1 MIYLDDK
8 TDTILPYGLKGT
20 PFETVFKAIQS
31 AAASV
36 WAVDPA
42 VYRAGIA
49 WMYYATT
56 APDVLSNISRDL
68 LSAALVSEAAP
79 LVKDTQTAADL
90 VGLLAAWRE
99 YRPTYEKMEGL
110 FPFYAAQAEV
120 LPITDP
126 ESQEV
131 LPVTPDVFLQFY
143 IKITEV
149 DWARPLTTAE
159 AVQIGVNAS
168 PIGGHAYAY
177 YGLDGE
183 IAVTVSDAYGDA
195 VLQIVGDDLCL
206 ALAHD
211 YGVMSDSGDEDLRS
225 VVWGDDE
232 ADPQALAAAELE
244 GGTESVVWGDDEADP
259 QALAAAEL
267 GGGPVPV
274 YGEIDMA
281 VDAIAYLRASAYQH
295 LNKAVTANSSNVL
308 YESGADAGLA
318 VDGTKTYTLLGA
330 YTNADVSVDITGASL
345 TLLASGG
352 LYYLRLVWGPT
363 AAQVCY
369 IKYRI
374 S

>member
-20 PFETVFKAIQS
+20 PFETVFKALQS

-36 WAVDPA
+36 WAVDPS

-49 WMYYATT
+49 WMHYAVT
-56 APDVLSNISRDL
+56 APDVLANISRDL

-79 LVKDTQTAADL
+79 LVKDTQTASDL

-177 YGLDGE
+177 YGLDGQ
-183 IAVTVSDAYGDA
+183 ISVPVSDVYGDA

-211 YGVMSDSGDEDLRS
+211 YGMMSDSGDEDLR
-225 VVWGDDE
+225 
-232 ADPQALAAAELE
+232 
-244 GGTESVVWGDDEADP
+244 SVVWGDDEADP